1 MNRELRGGWRKKTIG
16 KKDLVVSTYKIRD
29 EKLADNGIKFE
40 ILAKKG
46 GIKVRD
52 WVDKRKMDGNIEVS
66 WKYIKAENKWKWDG
80 ENSFKVG
87 RICQQLHRIGL
98 YHMDLKPGNI
108 LWDKN
113 GEIAAVID
121 FDECRDEKIWELEDT
136 TNTLSWVLVS
146 SGNDKRFIDGY
157 KSGGTKIGENDI
169 RKKLLKY
176 LTMRQNEG
184 SPTAWIELAKH
195 RLEGYRQEV
204 KSRQLKK
211 NELIEYRANNK
222 NKKIVLVV
230 GAFELLH
237 WGHLEFLK
245 KAKMMGDLLIAGVA
259 SDSSRKR
266 LKGESFPLIG
276 EQTRAETLCF
286 LGNIVDGV
294 VIVDEDNVETELGL
308 LKPEVV
314 VTTIMDWEKGVRK
327 VREEEIIKSYGGK
340 IIKIKHLGPQVSSS
354 KLVER
359 VATMKVE
366 QILFGGASKKSM
378 LKVHRRLKINKEVKV
393 ENLEKLGNKLKKQKK
408 KIVFTSLSA
417 DLFHVGHARFIQKAK
432 SLGDV
437 LVIGLPSNK
446 SLRELKGPGRPIV
459 DETAR
464 AWVLS
469 ELSFTDYV
477 VVFDERTILKCLEE
491 LKPDVFFTVKEEWN
505 QGLVDSPEAKL
516 MQSIGGKIVRSDRMA
531 PFISASKI
539 IDRAAGE
546 LIKEKFAGVLKV
558 AKEEPVINADFDP
571 FSPQAQLTAREKGF
585 YEKVWQTA
593 EGMKCVFCDLKE
605 KYIVTEIDGMV
616 LTVALY
622 PYTDGHLLIIPR
634 RHIESM
640 KELSMEE
647 EKVVFELAR
656 IGTRLLRKKYGVENS
671 WFLVREGN
679 GIKVGKTV
687 KHLHFHLIPYQ
698 PEVIKMTE
706 VKLNILPETVAQSLR
721 EERKNG

>member
-1 MNRELRGGWRKKTIG
+1 MSVYKTE
-16 KKDLVVSTYKIRD
+16 D

-40 ILAKKG
+40 IEAKKK

-52 WVDKRKMDGNIEVS
+52 FVSKTKISGGIEVR
-66 WKYIKAENKWKWDG
+66 WKYIEGENRWKWGRED
-80 ENSFKVG
+80 SFKVG
-87 RICQQLHRIGL
+87 QLCGQLQNCGL
-98 YHMDLKPGNI
+98 YHLDLKPENI
-108 LWDKN
+108 LWSKG
-113 GEIAAVID
+113 GEIEAVID
-121 FDECRDEKIWELEDT
+121 FDEAKKDKVEKWVDVA
-136 TNTLSWVLVS
+136 NTLSWVLVS
-146 SGNDKRFIDGY
+146 GGDEKEFRDGFESEGDKID
-157 KSGGTKIGENDI
+157 KDKIGAD
-169 RKKLLKY
+169 LLKF
-176 LTMRQNEG
+176 LTMRQREG
-184 SPTAWIELAKH
+184 NSQAWMELAKK
-195 RLEGYRQEV
+195 RLESYRQEV
-204 KSRQLKK
+204 KSKQLKK
-211 NELIEYRANNK
+211 SDLAEYRAKNK
-222 NKKIVLVV
+222 SKKIVLVV

-245 KAKMMGDLLIAGVA
+245 KAKSMGDLLVAGVA

-286 LGNIVDGV
+286 FGNVVDGV
-294 VIVDEDNVETELGL
+294 VIVDEDNVTRELEL

-327 VREEEIIKSYGGK
+327 LEEEEVVKSYGGK
-340 IIKIKHLGPQVSSS
+340 IYRIKHLGPQVSSS

-359 VATMKVE
+359 VAMMKVE
-366 QILFGGASKKSM
+366 QILFGKVSLKSM
-378 LKVHRRLKINKEVKV
+378 LKVHHRLKINKEVKI
-393 ENLEKLGNKLKKQKK
+393 ENLEKLGMKLKKQKK

-437 LVIGLPSNK
+437 LIIGLPSNK

-469 ELSFTDYV
+469 ELKFTDYV
-477 VVFDERTILKCLEE
+477 VIFDENTILKCLEE
-491 LKPDVFFTVKEEWN
+491 LRPDVFFTVKEDWN
-505 QGLVDSPEAKL
+505 QGLAESPEAKL
-516 MQSIGGKIVRSDRMA
+516 MQLIGGKIVRSERMA

-546 LIKEKFAGVLKV
+546 LIKERFAGILKV

-571 FSPQAQLTAREKGF
+571 FSPQTQLTAREKGF

-593 EGMKCVFCDLKE
+593 GNMKCVFCDLRE
-605 KYIVTEIDGMV
+605 KYVITEKNGVV

-622 PYTDGHLLIIPR
+622 PYVDGHLLIIPK

-640 KELSMEE
+640 GELSRKEE
-647 EKVVFELAR
+647 GVVFELAR
-656 IGTRLLRKKYGVENS
+656 TGTKLLKKKYGVENS
-671 WFLVREGN
+671 WFLIREGD

-687 KHLHFHLIPYQ
+687 RHLHFHLIPYR

-706 VKLNILPETVAQSLR
+706 VKLDILPQEVAKTLR
-721 EERKNG
+721 EELLGD